1 MPACSSLTG
10 LLQRFEIGSRVFAKR
25 ADEIVGKDI
34 SFIDIA
40 ADFAHIAFFACC
52 FRLRL
57 HVVLV
62 VSIGHGITFG
72 NDSRF
77 RHGTDE
83 HAVRIKIHII
93 LDLQ

>member
-1 MPACSSLTG
+1 MPACSSLTE
-10 LLQRFEIGSRVFAKR
+10 LLQWFEIGGRVFAER
-25 ADEIVGKDI
+25 ANEVVGKDI

-52 FRLRL
+52 FRLWL

-62 VSIGHGITFG
+62 VGIGHGIAFG

-83 HAVRIKIHII
+83 HAVRIKVHII